1 METIIMSANP
11 TAIGLFTADNIAAI
25 LGAIPD
31 SNGTY
36 ADIAE
41 LATNRGADVSPRT
54 LAKWIV
60 RGRQDL
66 ERKKTTA
73 LARFAKLYDDRLN
86 QHCGP
91 DVNRHRELDRALFL
105 LLRTC
110 ECGQEKDAPARRPHR
125 RPVSPSARNSTAL
138 PGRTTG
144 RRTSTPLNRKPLP
157 TDFIPQPPRPD

>member
-1 METIIMSANP
+1 MSANP

-36 ADIAE
+36 ADIADI
-41 LATNRGADVSPRT
+41 ATNRGADVSPRT

-60 RGRQDL
+60 RGRQEL

-105 LLRTC
+105 LQRTC
-110 ECGQEKDAPARRPHR
+110 ECGQEKMLLPDGRIADRCRLCEELDRTPRKGKGTKDEHAAQPETSANGFHPAA
-125 RPVSPSARNSTAL
+125 S
-138 PGRTTG
+138 
-144 RRTSTPLNRKPLP
+144 
-157 TDFIPQPPRPD
+157 RPD